1 MDLFPCHGRES
12 EKLAVNDPERD
23 LLAPIA
29 MPTST
34 VENYIKHI
42 YLAQRDVAP
51 APVSMGRIATLMGVV
66 PGTATAMVKSLASSG
81 WAAYTPRQGVTLTE
95 EGTKLA
101 LQMLRKHR
109 LIEVFLVEVLGYDW
123 SEIHDDAEILEHTV
137 SARLL
142 ERIDRLC
149 GHPQFDPHGDPI
161 PTASGLMVDRR
172 LIALFECQ
180 PGCRV
185 RIAQILNQE
194 KAFLQ
199 FAEQKGL
206 KPGAECRLTDRSE
219 AAAALVLQMAD
230 RESVTL
236 GESVARQ
243 ILVECLEKTDLA

>member
-1 MDLFPCHGRES
+1 
-12 EKLAVNDPERD
+12 
-23 LLAPIA
+23 
-29 MPTST
+29 MPSST
-34 VENYIKHI
+34 VENYLKHI
-42 YLAQRDVAP
+42 YLAQREVAP
-51 APVSMGRIATLMGVV
+51 APVSMGRIAELMGVV

-81 WAAYTPRQGVTLTE
+81 WAAYTPRLGVTLTE
-95 EGTKLA
+95 EGTRLA

-149 GHPQFDPHGDPI
+149 GYPQFDPHGDPI
-161 PTASGLMVDRR
+161 PTASGMMVDRR
-172 LIALFECQ
+172 LVSLFDCQ
-180 PGCRV
+180 SEQPV

-206 KPGAECRLTDRSE
+206 KPGAVCRLINRS
-219 AAAALVLQMAD
+219 AAFGTLVLQMED
-230 RESVTL
+230 REAVTL

-243 ILVECLEKTDLA
+243 ILVECPEPNPI